1 MLKQLA
7 NDRTN
12 YFDVFDKLVKFQEA
26 SCGTLAPTA
35 PWLKLVSMGSS
46 VNLEVFWELIL
57 YMPPCC
63 LNIHIGF
70 NYPLLLQ
77 EAQKSELR
85 DIYVECT
92 KMDVRVNNMMSRARP
107 NQEITYSI
115 QSCITQKNSLMP
127 IIQ

>member
-26 SCGTLAPTA
+26 SCGILAPTA

-70 NYPLLLQ
+70 NYPQLLQ

-92 KMDVRVNNMMSRARP
+92 KMDVRVP
-107 NQEITYSI
+107 GPIKKLSI
-115 QSCITQKNSLMP
+115 PSNHVSHKKTV
-127 IIQ
+127 